1 MEVPKEADE
10 TEVTEIEEGQKSTKN
25 NEVGE
30 ITLEQF
36 KTALESNLEIKGY
49 YDSVVDKTVSKRLD
63 KSIESWKEK
72 NLNNLIEE
80 EINKRYPPKTEAEI
94 KLEEINKELE
104 RANQEK
110 QQLELRMKYQELLIK
125 SEIPVELVDFV
136 AGKDT
141 EETIKNIEKF
151 KESMVKYVDRTVD
164 NRFKQYSYVPGN
176 NNSMRVN
183 NPTSDFERIVK
194 GCLLYTSP
202 SPRDCS

>member
-80 EINKRYPPKTEAEI
+80 EINKRYPQKTEAEI
-94 KLEEINKELE
+94 KLEEINVALE
-104 RANQEK
+104 KANKEK
-110 QQLELRMKYQELLIK
+110 QQLELKMQYQELLIK
-125 SEIPVELVDFV
+125 SNIPVEMVNFL
-136 AGKDT
+136 AGNDT
-141 EETIKNIEKF
+141 EETIKNIETF
-151 KESMVKYVDRTVD
+151 KGLMVKYVDGEVD
-164 NRFKQYSYVPGN
+164 NRMKLHSYIPGGNGSIN
-176 NNSMRVN
+176 NRGQM
-183 NPTSDFERIVK
+183 SDFERIVK
-194 GCLLYTSP
+194 GV
-202 SPRDCS
+202 R

>member
-1 MEVPKEADE
+1 MGVPKEADE

-194 GCLLYTSP
+194 GV
-202 SPRDCS
+202 R

>member
-1 MEVPKEADE
+1 MEEAKEMNN
-10 TEVTEIEEGQKSTKN
+10 IEEGQKST
-25 NEVGE
+25 EDDTVGE
-30 ITLEQF
+30 VTLEQF
-36 KTALESNLEIKGY
+36 KNAIESNLEIKGY
-49 YDSVVDKTVSKRLD
+49 YDSVVDKTVNKRLD

-72 NLNNLIEE
+72 NLNQLIEE
-80 EINKRYPPKTEAEI
+80 EINKRYPQKTEAEI
-94 KLEEINKELE
+94 KLEEINVALE
-104 RANQEK
+104 KANKEK
-110 QQLELRMKYQELLIK
+110 QQLELKMQYQELLIK

-194 GCLLYTSP
+194 GV
-202 SPRDCS
+202 R

>member
-1 MEVPKEADE
+1 MEVPKEVDE
-10 TEVTEIEEGQKSTKN
+10 TEVNEIEEGQKSTKN

-36 KTALESNLEIKGY
+36 KTAIESNLEIKGY

-194 GCLLYTSP
+194 GV
-202 SPRDCS
+202 R

>member
-151 KESMVKYVDRTVD
+151 KESTK
-164 NRFKQYSYVPGN
+164 
-176 NNSMRVN
+176 
-183 NPTSDFERIVK
+183 
-194 GCLLYTSP
+194 
-202 SPRDCS
+202 

>member
-94 KLEEINKELE
+94 KLEEINVALE
-104 RANQEK
+104 KANKEK
-110 QQLELRMKYQELLIK
+110 QQLELKMQYQELLIK
-125 SEIPVELVDFV
+125 SNIPVEMVNFL
-136 AGKDT
+136 AGNDT
-141 EETIKNIEKF
+141 EETIKNIETF

-194 GCLLYTSP
+194 GV
-202 SPRDCS
+202 R

>member
-1 MEVPKEADE
+1 MEVPKEVDE
-10 TEVTEIEEGQKSTKN
+10 TEVNEIEEGQKTTKN

-36 KTALESNLEIKGY
+36 KTAIESNLEIKGY

-104 RANQEK
+104 RENQEK

-194 GCLLYTSP
+194 GV
-202 SPRDCS
+202 R

>member
-36 KTALESNLEIKGY
+36 KTAIESNLEIKGY

-194 GCLLYTSP
+194 GV
-202 SPRDCS
+202 R

>member
-194 GCLLYTSP
+194 GV
-202 SPRDCS
+202 R

>member
-164 NRFKQYSYVPGN
+164 NRFKQHSYVPGN

-194 GCLLYTSP
+194 GV
-202 SPRDCS
+202 R

>member
-94 KLEEINKELE
+94 KLEEINVALE
-104 RANQEK
+104 KANKEK
-110 QQLELRMKYQELLIK
+110 QQLELKMQYQELLIK
-125 SEIPVELVDFV
+125 SNIPVEMVNFL
-136 AGKDT
+136 AGNDT
-141 EETIKNIEKF
+141 EETIKNIETF
-151 KESMVKYVDRTVD
+151 KGLMVKYVDGEVD
-164 NRFKQYSYVPGN
+164 NRMKLHSYIPGGNGSIN
-176 NNSMRVN
+176 NRGQM
-183 NPTSDFERIVK
+183 SDFERIVK
-194 GCLLYTSP
+194 GV
-202 SPRDCS
+202 R